1 MWRTLRTIYHV
12 FRESG
17 TLDAKK
23 LRRWRL
29 KGKKEGEAEWKALK
43 AVQMEEEKLVLAEVR
58 KNIES
63 LLHMQK
69 NMQEGERRAVE
80 ELEKMSKKAVKVLK
94 EERKGQVEDMV
105 LALQQE
111 LRVPGS
117 KVARF
122 IFDESMDNEA
132 KKDKK

>member
-1 MWRTLRTIYHV
+1 M
-12 FRESG
+12 
-17 TLDAKK
+17 
-23 LRRWRL
+23 
-29 KGKKEGEAEWKALK
+29 KGQKEGEAEWKALK

-69 NMQEGERRAVE
+69 NMQEGEKKAVE
-80 ELEKMSKKAVKVLK
+80 EIEKISKKAAKVLK
-94 EERKGQVEDMV
+94 EERKGRVEDMV

-111 LRVPGS
+111 LQVPGS

-122 IFDESMDNEA
+122 IFDESMENGA
-132 KKDKK
+132 KKEKK